1 MTIKL
6 NHQTDTIST
15 NSAKVLKFKET
26 QGIQMPSGLTAE
38 RPIAESGTVRYNK
51 DDEFLE
57 VYGVDTWQTLR
68 PRVNI
73 HRYSFTNTT
82 TWLVQHNK
90 NTTRFS
96 EKILDENKRQLFAN
110 VNIIDLNS
118 FEVQLTEATTGYV
131 DVIFDQTN
139 ESIIYAN

>member
-6 NHQTDTIST
+6 NHQTNTIST

-26 QGIQMPSGLTAE
+26 QGLQIPSGFSAE
-38 RPIAESGTVRYNK
+38 RPIAEAGTLRYNK

-57 VYGVDTWQTLR
+57 VYGLGTWQTLK

-73 HRYSFTNTT
+73 HRYTFVQKIS
-82 TWLVQHNK
+82 WLVQHNK

-96 EKILDENKRQLFAN
+96 EKLLDENKRQIYASI
-110 VNIIDLNS
+110 NIIDANS
-118 FEVQLTEATTGYV
+118 FEVLLTEATSGYV